1 MTKTI
6 HDGTTVPENTPCG
19 MNNAEYPRLDE
30 EGNPLPGHGI
40 YPLTGSDLTD
50 YNARVAAAAASAL
63 PNAQQRKFVEL
74 EAVRHVKQYADV
86 IYGGNTYNAGQVARA
101 NLSAMLISF
110 DLSAKTDDFWLD
122 TGNNQ
127 VILTKV
133 QFQELFDAVFAS
145 QQNAYMT
152 ESTKHQEIVALTTV
166 AAVDAYDVNTGW

>member
-1 MTKTI
+1 MPII

-19 MNNAEYPRLDE
+19 MNTAEYPRLDE

-40 YPLTGSDLTD
+40 YPLTGDDLAD

-63 PNAQQRKFVEL
+63 PNAKQRKFAEL

-86 IYGGNTYNAGQVARA
+86 TYAGNAYNAGQIARA
-101 NLSAMLISF
+101 NLTAMLLSF

-122 TGNNQ
+122 IGNNQ

-152 ESTKHQEIVALTTV
+152 ESTKHQEIFALTTV
-166 AAVDAYDVNTGW
+166 AAVDAYDANAGW

>member
-1 MTKTI
+1 MPITI
-6 HDGTTVPENTPCG
+6 HDGTTVPDNIPCG
-19 MNNAEYPRLDE
+19 MNTGMYPRVDE
-30 EGNPLPGHGI
+30 EGNQLPGHGV
-40 YPLTGSDLTD
+40 YPLSGDDLTD
-50 YNARVAAAAASAL
+50 YNARVAAAAVNAL
-63 PNAQQRKFVEL
+63 PAAKQRKFIEL

-86 IYGGNTYNAGQVARA
+86 IYVGNTYNAGQVARA
-101 NLSAMLISF
+101 NLTAMLLSF

-166 AAVDAYDVNTGW
+166 VDVEAYDVNTGW